1 MAHME
6 EADLAQVPEVRASL
20 VLAGGETASNG
31 SRGAHP
37 LIGCR
42 CNGRTADYKGKGR
55 RRRRSLFRI
64 LHARG
69 AIPNEEEE
77 EVCGIEEEEGAFRS
91 LNL

>member
-31 SRGAHP
+31 SMGAHP

-42 CNGRTADYKGKGR
+42 CNGRTADYKGEKR
-55 RRRRSLFRI
+55 
-64 LHARG
+64 
-69 AIPNEEEE
+69 EEEE
-77 EVCGIEEEEGAFRS
+77 EEFIQNPTRAIYARRDS
-91 LNL
+91 